1 MVVIDMKMPAC
12 CDKCPCSYWVMSGPN
27 EGRLMCNVM
36 EANKKEK
43 CLVEQFNKPAE
54 CPILM
59 EIRQKDFERWLET
72 TEEMRIDGWR

>member
-12 CDKCPCSYWVMSGPN
+12 CEKCPCSYWVQSGPN

-36 EANKKEK
+36 EANGKQK
-43 CLVEQFNKPAE
+43 CLVEQFNKPPE

-59 EIRQKDFERWLET
+59 EIRRKDFEKWFEQI
-72 TEEMRIDGWR
+72 EEMRIYDGR

>member
-59 EIRQKDFERWLET
+59 EIRQKDFERWFEMM
-72 TEEMRIDGWR
+72 EEIRIDNGR